1 MDIPC
6 AWGATNDK
14 GKNMNDQEKSNVTY
28 SEKPVTMTSEGL
40 KCNCGAM
47 MQFFTN
53 HISEREG
60 RIVSKVYVCPKCN
73 NEAGIKVDGGDLM

>member
-1 MDIPC
+1 VDTPC

-28 SEKPVTMTSEGL
+28 SEQPVTMTSEGL

-53 HISEREG
+53 HVSEREG
-60 RIVSKVYVCPKCN
+60 RIVSKVYVCSKCN
-73 NEAGIKVDGGDLM
+73 NEAGIKVDGGELL

>member
-1 MDIPC
+1 MRS
-6 AWGATNDK
+6 GRNK
-14 GKNMNDQEKSNVTY
+14 RYGGKMSDQEKSNVTY

>member
-1 MDIPC
+1 MDCTEPFPPMH
-6 AWGATNDK
+6 AP
-14 GKNMNDQEKSNVTY
+14 Y
-28 SEKPVTMTSEGL
+28 
-40 KCNCGAM
+40 

>member
-1 MDIPC
+1 MS
-6 AWGATNDK
+6 
-14 GKNMNDQEKSNVTY
+14 DQEKSNVTY

-73 NEAGIKVDGGDLM
+73 NEAGIKVDGGELM

>member
-1 MDIPC
+1 M
-6 AWGATNDK
+6 NDK
-14 GKNMNDQEKSNVTY
+14 KKDPVTY

-40 KCNCGAM
+40 KCGCGAM

-53 HISEREG
+53 HVSEREG
-60 RIVSKVYVCPKCN
+60 RIVSKVYVCPNCN